1 MEQKELFI
9 EKINGKEEIDLSSAK
24 KLFGKAILKNIVYIL

>member
-24 KLFGKAILKNIVYIL
+24 SFFGKAI